1 LRCRCCTDA
10 ASQHEH
16 RYKVPPCGVW
26 AGCTH
31 THRAAVAGTAVL
43 QAFIE
48 HSYGIELRGTTSM
61 CVCVC
66 ATGHLEHNL
75 EHWKLH
81 IGFDSLSLITR
92 GPRPTIRVKTRTAGR
107 SGPRSPR
114 RRPARAGRGR
124 DQSDGPSGRSGAVR
138 AFFHVSAN
146 FTRSHVFHGSAV
158 WTVRLRVALFTFSRT
173 RITS

>member
-1 LRCRCCTDA
+1 
-10 ASQHEH
+10 
-16 RYKVPPCGVW
+16 
-26 AGCTH
+26 
-31 THRAAVAGTAVL
+31 
-43 QAFIE
+43 
-48 HSYGIELRGTTSM
+48 M
-61 CVCVC
+61 CVC

-81 IGFDSLSLITR
+81 IAVLIR
-92 GPRPTIRVKTRTAGR
+92 SARSRVARPTIRVETRTAGR

-146 FTRSHVFHGSAV
+146 FTRSHVSAL
-158 WTVRLRVALFTFSRT
+158 RCGLSPSSLSSLFQERGLPRNYRVAYARCKCEVLSHDSSRRGSIGLRSLAAETGAADKRSSFASLSVGT
-173 RITS
+173 RWLCSACN

>member
-1 LRCRCCTDA
+1 
-10 ASQHEH
+10 
-16 RYKVPPCGVW
+16 
-26 AGCTH
+26 
-31 THRAAVAGTAVL
+31 
-43 QAFIE
+43 
-48 HSYGIELRGTTSM
+48 M
-61 CVCVC
+61 CVC

-146 FTRSHVFHGSAV
+146 FTRSHVSAL
-158 WTVRLRVALFTFSRT
+158 RCGLSPSSLSSLFQERGLPRNYRVAYARCSCEVSHDSSRRGSIGLRSLAAKTGAADKRGSFASLSVGT
-173 RITS
+173 RWLCSACN